1 MAITA
6 QTRTDI
12 VELVV
17 SMLGAAPST
26 AQLTDLVKKANA
38 GSTVQELADSLA
50 TNTDFAANYPV
61 WLTAKEFTTKV
72 VTNMFSGGTVT
83 AADQDA
89 AIDYIA
95 GAITA
100 GTFTKTSAVVAL
112 TSYMSSADGL
122 ANASYGSASQAYQ
135 NKVAVAEYY
144 TITKGLGGSSKAD
157 LAAAIAG
164 VTSDAATVTSGQAA
178 ADNAVTAAAAKVVAD
193 AAAAAKVAADAAAAA
208 EAAAKAGQSD
218 TLTTGLNTITGTAND
233 DTVSALTSTL
243 TVGDS
248 YDGLGGT
255 DTVSLTSSLN
265 GNTSVA
271 GFTLSNIEN
280 LGVNMTSAAAGAET
294 LTLNL
299 ATTDTDRVT
308 LSGLS
313 VSTGNDTLRVDNVAA
328 GTIMALSSST
338 DLNLTANYQAAATKG
353 TTAAG
358 TGNTV
363 DLEVSAVTRT
373 AGGDNT
379 VTIGNGFETINVKS
393 AGAASRLDQITS
405 NSEAMNVTGDANL
418 TIDTRLDATLYAINA
433 SDFTGKL
440 SIATT
445 NNGAPDLVIGGVD
458 IADTTI
464 TGGSGNDT
472 INVSNNAADNEINVN
487 GGAGNDTVIIG
498 AATAAAAANG
508 SNPGDVLN
516 GGDGVDILSF
526 TSAGLSGLTKA
537 VTTGISGFETINV
550 NNVLGNN
557 ITAANV
563 QATGITTVNLAAG
576 GTGTIIMPAG
586 ASTVSLG
593 SSLTGALVIQ
603 DTGTAQTDSVTIS
616 NSKIT
621 ADDMGDAN
629 NVTITGFETLSIVT
643 TAVGD
648 TSQDFG
654 AIAITGDPLNDKAAT
669 TTLNFSGGD
678 RATVGAITATT
689 LDLTGLSAQGTGNT
703 FVMTAPTSIV
713 TINGSEGKDTLIGDA
728 KSTINGNGG
737 NDTITGGTGNDTLNG
752 GAGNDT
758 ITTGASTLGD
768 TVDGGAGNDTIVLAG
783 NLDALDKID
792 GGDGVDILS
801 VDNASLVALQALTI
815 SEANTFN
822 TNFNGVEVLAIGIN
836 MDSTNDKFDLG
847 YLSGIVNVSVATLAN
862 DAETISGFD
871 TGSTLTLN
879 ATLGQALTATVSG
892 ATASATEVLNVTLAA
907 NADTNYGTLN
917 IGNVETVNVNSTQL
931 TAAAASQTGTLSL
944 GITQTSVL
952 GGGSG
957 AAQAVNFSGSED
969 VVLGAALNAATI
981 NASGMSARLAT
992 TPGLVMNSAAAKT
1005 LAMPGQ
1011 TVTGSSGAD
1020 TLFGSTGADIITAGA
1035 GNDTVSGSTGADTIT
1050 GGTGTDTLTN
1060 AGMVGT
1066 ALEGTGTGN
1075 QTGVV
1080 INLGSTALTNVA
1092 VLNATAQNLSGTLT
1106 SVPAGG
1112 VGYVY
1117 NNVAN
1122 TNSAAVDTVSGFDN
1136 VTLSANGINMVV
1148 GNDNAN
1154 VVVGG
1159 TGTDYIATGKGA
1171 DTINVGDA
1179 VNVTAT
1185 DLYTGGAGADSVLVT
1200 ADDNSTGAV
1209 FDDMTGVE
1217 TITAVVSAT
1226 PTENLKVTLTSTAA
1240 STQAF
1245 TVDASA
1251 LTNAGAVF
1259 TFVASDAEVDG
1270 VLTITGGAGNDI
1282 ITTGDGAATVTGG
1295 GGNDAITLDT
1305 GANTINVPFGGS
1317 GVDTISAFV
1326 AANTDVFTFTGTT
1339 DVNDAAGSDLDLDGF
1354 LAQDANAS
1362 HVLVDGLTVFGS
1374 DNQKTVIDA
1383 GATVTAGE
1391 IETYLADIGAGS
1403 GNQTVTVATA
1413 ADVAYILVQGAAGAA
1428 TLAKVTGGANTVID
1442 TADITIIAHFMA
1454 FDTDTA
1460 TAANFAGFA

>member
-26 AQLTDLVKKANA
+26 AQLTDLVTKANA
-38 GSTVQELADSLA
+38 GSTIQELADSLA

-72 VTNMFSGGTVT
+72 VANMFSGGTVT
-83 AADQDA
+83 TADKDA

-112 TSYMSSADGL
+112 TSYMSSADGI

-135 NKVAVAEYY
+135 NKVEVAEYY
-144 TITKGLGGSSKAD
+144 TIDKGLGGSSKAE

-164 VTSDAATVTSGQAA
+164 VTSDAASVTSGQAA
-178 ADNAVTAAAAKVVAD
+178 ADAAVTAAAAKVVAD
-193 AAAAAKVAADAAAAA
+193 AAAAAKVIADAAAAA

-255 DTVSLTSSLN
+255 DTVSLTSSLS

-271 GFTLSNIEN
+271 GFSLSNIEN
-280 LGVNMTSAAAGAET
+280 LGVNMTSAVAGAET

-299 ATTDTDRVT
+299 ATTDTDKVT

-313 VSTGNDTLRVDNVAA
+313 VTAGNDTLRVDNVAA
-328 GTIMALSSST
+328 GTVMAMSSAT
-338 DLNLTANYQAAATKG
+338 DLNLTANYVAAATLG

-363 DLEVSAVTRT
+363 DVEVSAVTRT
-373 AGGDNT
+373 AAGDNT
-379 VTIGNGFETINVKS
+379 LTIGTGFETINVKS
-393 AGAASRLDQITS
+393 SGAASRLDQITS
-405 NSEAMNVTGDANL
+405 GSETMNVTGDANL
-418 TIDTRLDATLYAINA
+418 TIDTDLDASLYVINA
-433 SDFTGKL
+433 SAFTGKL
-440 SIATT
+440 SIDTT
-445 NNGAPDLVIGGVD
+445 TNGAPDLVIGGVD

-472 INVSNNAADNEINVN
+472 LDVSQNGANNEINVS
-487 GGAGNDTVIIG
+487 GGAGNDTIVIG
-498 AATAAAAANG
+498 ADLAAAAANG
-508 SNPGDVLN
+508 SNPGDVLD
-516 GGDGVDILSF
+516 GGDGIDTLSN
-526 TSAGLSGLTKA
+526 TSARFTALSKA
-537 VTTGISGFETINV
+537 KTTGVSGFETLNV
-550 NNVLGNN
+550 SDALSTT

-563 QATGITTVNLAAG
+563 QATGITTVNLADG
-576 GTGTIIMPAG
+576 GTGTVIMPAG

-593 SSLTGALVIQ
+593 ASLTGALVLQ
-603 DTGTAQTDSVTIS
+603 DTGSAQTDSVTIS

-629 NVTITGFETLSIVT
+629 NVTITGFETLNVVT

-654 AIAITGDPLNDKAAT
+654 AIAITGDPKDDKAAT
-669 TTLNFSGGD
+669 TTLNFSGAD
-678 RATVGAITATT
+678 RATVGAITAST
-689 LDLTGLSAQGTGNT
+689 LDLTGMSAQGTGNT
-703 FVMTAPTSIV
+703 FVMTTPTSVV
-713 TINGSEGKDTLIGDA
+713 TINGSEGKDTLIGDS
-728 KSTINGNGG
+728 KTTINGNGG
-737 NDTITGGTGNDTLNG
+737 NDTITGGAGNDTLNG
-752 GAGNDT
+752 GAGKDT
-758 ITTGASTLGD
+758 ITIGASTLGD
-768 TVDGGAGNDTIVLAG
+768 TVSGGAGDDTIVVAG

-792 GGDGVDILS
+792 GGDGTDILS
-801 VDNASLVALQALTI
+801 ADNASLIALQALTI

-822 TNFNGVEVLAIGIN
+822 TNFTGVEVLSVGIN
-836 MDSTNDKFDLG
+836 MDTTNDKFDLG
-847 YLSGIVNVSVATLAN
+847 YLGSVGAVSLTTLAS
-862 DAETISGFD
+862 DAETISGF
-871 TGSTLTLN
+871 TSGGSLLLN
-879 ATLGQALTATVSG
+879 SALGQTLTATVSG
-892 ATASATEVLNVTLAA
+892 ATASATETLNVTLQA
-907 NADTNYGTLN
+907 NGDTTYGTLN
-917 IGNVETVNVNSTQL
+917 IANVETVNVNSAQL
-931 TAAAASQTGTLSL
+931 TAAAASQTGTITL

-957 AAQAVNFSGSED
+957 AAQTVNFLGVED
-969 VVLGAALNAATI
+969 VVLGGALNAGTI
-981 NASGMSARLAT
+981 SASGMSERLAT
-992 TPGLVMNSAAAKT
+992 APGLVMNSAAAKT

-1020 TLFGSTGADIITAGA
+1020 TLFGSTGADIINAGA
-1035 GNDTVSGSTGADTIT
+1035 GNDTVSGSTGADTID
-1050 GGTGTDTLTN
+1050 GGTGTNTITN

-1080 INLGSTALTNVA
+1080 INLGTTAITNVGA
-1092 VLNATAQNLSGTLT
+1092 LNATAQNLSGGIA

-1112 VGYVY
+1112 IAYVY
-1117 NNVAN
+1117 NDVAN
-1122 TNSAAVDTVSGFDN
+1122 TNSAFVDTVSNFDN

-1159 TGTDYIATGKGA
+1159 TGTDNISTGKGA

-1179 VNVTAT
+1179 VNVAAT
-1185 DLYTGGAGADSVLVT
+1185 DLYTGGGGADSVLVT
-1200 ADDNSTGAV
+1200 ADDNGTGAV

-1217 TITAVVSAT
+1217 TITAVASAT
-1226 PTENLKVTLTSTAA
+1226 PTENLKITLTSTAA

-1245 TVDASA
+1245 TVNAAA

-1259 TFVASDAEVDG
+1259 TFVASDVQVDG

-1295 GGNDAITLDT
+1295 AGNDTITLDT

-1317 GVDTISAFV
+1317 GIDIINAFV
-1326 AANTDVFTFTGTT
+1326 AGNTDVFTFTGTT
-1339 DVNDAAGSDLDLDGF
+1339 DVNDAAGADLDLDGF

-1362 HVLVDGLTVFGS
+1362 HVLIDGLTVFGS
-1374 DNQKTVIDA
+1374 DAQKTAVDA
-1383 GATVTAGE
+1383 GATLTKAE
-1391 IETYLADIGAGS
+1391 IETFFGDIGAAG
-1403 GNQTVTVATA
+1403 GNQTVTVGTA
-1413 ADVAYILVQGAAGAA
+1413 ADVAYVLVQGAAGAA
-1428 TLAKVTGGANTVID
+1428 TLAKVTGGADTVIN
-1442 TADITIIAHFMA
+1442 TADITLIAHFDA
-1454 FDTDTA
+1454 LDTDTIA
-1460 TAANFAGFA
+1460 AANFAGFA